1 METPS
6 TIGVRSVEQ
15 VRELQALIARGG
27 ETTSQRAAVSAAVDW
42 AVEAMQG
49 GGAFYDCE
57 ALAATMRRRTIEAV
71 VSNLETTLAAFDKA
85 ARYSVVGDLATGNIE
100 VTRANSNHSRT
111 LILVE
116 RRDAAKERTHDE
128 YAENHATA

>member
-1 METPS
+1 MDTPS

-15 VRELQALIARGG
+15 VRELQALIARRG
-27 ETTSQRAAVSAAVDW
+27 ETASQRAAVSAAVDW
-42 AVEAMQG
+42 VVEAIKG

-57 ALAATMRRRTIEAV
+57 ALAAMMRRRTIEAV
-71 VSNLETTLAAFDKA
+71 VSNLETTLRTFDKSA
-85 ARYSVVGDLATGNIE
+85 SYSVVGDLATGNIE
-100 VTRANSNHSRT
+100 VTRSNSSHSRT

-116 RRDAAKERTHDE
+116 RRDAAKETTHDE

>member
-71 VSNLETTLAAFDKA
+71 VSNLETTLAAFDKSA
-85 ARYSVVGDLATGNIE
+85 SYSVVGDVDTGNIE
-100 VTRANSNHSRT
+100 VTRSNANHSRT

-116 RRDAAKERTHDE
+116 RRDAAKETTHDE
-128 YAENHATA
+128 YAENRATA

>member
-27 ETTSQRAAVSAAVDW
+27 ESASQRAAVSAAVDW

-71 VSNLETTLAAFDKA
+71 VSNLETTLAAFDKS
-85 ARYSVVGDLATGNIE
+85 ARYSVHSATLLQATSKSQGRIA
-100 VTRANSNHSRT
+100 THSRT

-116 RRDAAKERTHDE
+116 RRDAAKETH
-128 YAENHATA
+128 T